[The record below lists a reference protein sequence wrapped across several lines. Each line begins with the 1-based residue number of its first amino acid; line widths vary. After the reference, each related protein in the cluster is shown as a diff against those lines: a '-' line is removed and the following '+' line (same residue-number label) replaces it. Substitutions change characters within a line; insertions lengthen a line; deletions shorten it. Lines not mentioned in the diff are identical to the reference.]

1 MGRTGRC
8 GEHLLVGTETP
19 ATRGPTIARCAPT
32 CPAPRVQAPGCAPV
46 SGDVPGPG
54 WEAPPVCTM
63 GSEDLRPA
71 CVLWTSARWL
81 QLSFLRGTPR
91 AHPTRCAATVTGGS
105 VGAPGSP
112 PPQSRPLR
120 GGAWAALL
128 RRERSRTAW
137 PVLSSVRRGTSGG
150 HRAGPAPA
158 LRPQPPHPSPVLP
171 PLSDGTLNSC
181 RNAFRNSPSIRGK
194 LGLRARPPLPL
205 TLQFSRSLRT
215 LCV

>member
-54 WEAPPVCTM
+54 GQAPPVCTM

-71 CVLWTSARWL
+71 CVLRTSTHWL
-81 QLSFLRGTPR
+81 RLSFLRGTPR
-91 AHPTRCAATVTGGS
+91 ARPTRRAATVTGGS

-112 PPQSRPLR
+112 PPPTPTSQGRSL
-120 GGAWAALL
+120 AALL
-128 RRERSRTAW
+128 RRERSR
-137 PVLSSVRRGTSGG
+137 PVLSSVRRRTSGG
-150 HRAGPAPA
+150 HGAGPAPA
-158 LRPQPPHPSPVLP
+158 LRPQTPHPSPVLP

-181 RNAFRNSPSIRGK
+181 RDAFRNSQSVRGK

-205 TLQFSRSLRT
+205 MLQFSHSLRT

>member
-54 WEAPPVCTM
+54 GQAPPVCTM

-71 CVLWTSARWL
+71 CVLRTSTHWL
-81 QLSFLRGTPR
+81 RLSFLRGTPR
-91 AHPTRCAATVTGGS
+91 AHPTRRAATVTGGS

-112 PPQSRPLR
+112 PPNPDLSGEEP
-120 GGAWAALL
+120 GGITAT
-128 RRERSRTAW
+128 RTFSACT
-137 PVLSSVRRGTSGG
+137 VLGQTTDVRRPRSG
-150 HRAGPAPA
+150 ASASPAAADTTPEPGA
-158 LRPQPPHPSPVLP
+158 ATP
-171 PLSDGTLNSC
+171 
-181 RNAFRNSPSIRGK
+181 I
-194 LGLRARPPLPL
+194 
-205 TLQFSRSLRT
+205 
-215 LCV
+215 